1 MGSIDY
7 LIHMVRAKLVRIK
20 KKKQNKTQSV
30 VRGSSDVKSHV
41 ILPFSAIA
49 KESRI

>member
-20 KKKQNKTQSV
+20 KKKNKTQSV